1 MDFSVAKQTIDWIL
15 NNDEKISSYLLP
27 ENMIGVII
35 EFIGGEPWLEAG
47 LIHKISNYFIQELF
61 RL

>member
-1 MDFSVAKQTIDWIL
+1 ML
-15 NNDEKISSYLLP
+15 NDDERISSYLKP
-27 ENMIGVII
+27 KNMIGVII
-35 EFIGGEPWLEAG
+35 EFIGGEPWLEPE